1 MKGLRLYLPPFA
13 PDTSGAA
20 SVFYPAGGMVIII
33 DAGGCAGN
41 ICAFDEPRWQSES
54 NTSAV
59 FSAGLRDMDAIMGRD
74 DRLLQKIRLA
84 SQEIPV
90 RFAALISTPVP
101 AIIGTDLRALQ
112 RMGEHQLKL
121 PVLTVNSDGT
131 RLYDEGEEKA
141 WLALF
146 ERFTS
151 PCNATI
157 PQSIGVLGFTPMD
170 FSRLDGQNIRRL
182 LMEQGANQVLIYGTE
197 NGLHDY
203 ESAAAMER
211 NLVVSPAGLA
221 AARYLEKTFQIPY
234 TIGNPLMPDW
244 LASQGESAASTLAAG
259 HRVLIIHQQIT
270 ANALRETIRTAY
282 PQLKIT
288 CATWFQQHTSLQLT
302 GDQRFHEEDDLIAAV
317 TSLAP
322 DVIIA
327 DPLFARA
334 LQNYTGRWLPFPHF
348 AVSGGS
354 R

>member
-20 SVFYPAGGMVIII
+20 SVFYPAGGMVVII

-41 ICAFDEPRWQSES
+41 ICGFDEPRWQNER
-54 NTSAV
+54 NASAV

-74 DRLLQKIRLA
+74 DRLLQKIRQA

-101 AIIGTDLRALQ
+101 AVIGTDLRALQ
-112 RMGEHQLKL
+112 RMGERQLNL
-121 PVLTVNSDGT
+121 PVLTVDTDGT

-146 ERFTS
+146 ERFTR
-151 PCNATI
+151 PLDATI
-157 PQSIGVLGFTPMD
+157 PQSIGVLGLTPMD
-170 FSRLDGQNIRRL
+170 FTRQDSQDLRRL
-182 LMEQGANQVLIYGTE
+182 LMDHGASHVVIYGTD

-203 ESAAAMER
+203 ESAAAIER

-221 AARYLEKTFQIPY
+221 AARYLEKTFRIPY
-234 TIGNPLMPDW
+234 TIGNPLMTDW
-244 LASQGESAASTLAAG
+244 LASQNDAAANTLATA
-259 HRVLIIHQQIT
+259 HTILIIHQQIT
-270 ANALRETIRTAY
+270 ANALREAIKTAY
-282 PQLKIT
+282 PDCKIT
-288 CATWFQQHTSLQLT
+288 CATWFQQHAALT
-302 GDQRFHEEDDLIAAV
+302 QPGDLHLREEDDLIAAV
-317 TSLAP
+317 TDQAP

-334 LQNYTGRWLPFPHF
+334 LRDYAGRWLPFPHF

-354 R
+354 H